1 MLLGICVLT
10 SFSAA
15 VDTIILVRHGETRWN
30 REGRVQGHGDS
41 PLTPKGAAQARAY
54 GMRLREML
62 GEDRRQWRV
71 VSSPLGR
78 CAQTTGILCEV
89 ADLDFRAITFDDRLR
104 EVHTGQW
111 SGLPK
116 AELETQYPGMLE
128 GEGLNHWVFRCPGG
142 ESHQQVATR
151 LSHWLADLVPG
162 DRVVAVS
169 HGIAGRVLRGLYL
182 GMDPDQAMRGDSPQ
196 DALFVMSKGCIER
209 ISS

>member
-1 MLLGICVLT
+1 MP
-10 SFSAA
+10 
-15 VDTIILVRHGETRWN
+15 TIILVRHGETRWN

-54 GMRLREML
+54 GLRLRAML
-62 GEDRRQWRV
+62 GDAEGWRV

-89 ADLDFRAITFDDRLR
+89 AGLDFRSITFDDRLR

-116 AELETQYPGMLE
+116 AELAARHPGMLE
-128 GEGLNHWVFRCPGG
+128 GEGLHHWVFRSPGG
-142 ESHQQVATR
+142 ETHRDLAAR
-151 LSHWLADLVPG
+151 LAHWLGELAPG
-162 DRVVAVS
+162 DKVIAVS
-169 HGIAGRVLRGLYL
+169 HGIAGRVLRGLYA
-182 GMDPDQAMRGDSPQ
+182 GADPDGAMRGDSPQ
-196 DALFVMSKGCIER
+196 DVLFLMSKGCIER

>member
-1 MLLGICVLT
+1 MP
-10 SFSAA
+10 
-15 VDTIILVRHGETRWN
+15 TIILVRHGETRWN

-54 GMRLREML
+54 GLRLRDLL
-62 GEDRRQWRV
+62 GDRSQWRV

-89 ADLDFRAITFDDRLR
+89 ADLDFRTITFDDRLR

-116 AELETQYPGMLE
+116 ADLAARHPGMLE
-128 GEGLNHWVFRCPGG
+128 GKGLDHWVFRCPGG
-142 ESHQQVATR
+142 ESHQAVSAR
-151 LSHWLADLVPG
+151 LGDWLAGLAPDDKVI
-162 DRVVAVS
+162 AVS

-182 GMDPDQAMRGDSPQ
+182 GSDPGQAMRGDSPQ
-196 DALFVMSKGCIER
+196 DALFFMSKGCIER
-209 ISS
+209 ISVQ

>member
-1 MLLGICVLT
+1 MP
-10 SFSAA
+10 S
-15 VDTIILVRHGETRWN
+15 IILVRHGETRWN

-54 GMRLREML
+54 GRRLREFL
-62 GEDRRQWRV
+62 DAHQQWRV

-89 ADLDFRAITFDDRLR
+89 AGLDFRSVTFDDRLR

-116 AELETQYPGMLE
+116 AELAACHPGMLE

-142 ESHQQVATR
+142 ESHQDVAAR
-151 LSHWLADLVPG
+151 LADWLDGLEPD
-162 DRVVAVS
+162 DRIIAVS
-169 HGIAGRVLRGLYL
+169 HGIAGRILHGLYL
-182 GMDPDQAMRGDSPQ
+182 RADPDESMRGDSPQ
-196 DALFVMSKGCIER
+196 DALFLMTKGCIKR
-209 ISS
+209 ISSL

>member
-1 MLLGICVLT
+1 MP
-10 SFSAA
+10 
-15 VDTIILVRHGETRWN
+15 TIILVRHGETRWN

-54 GMRLREML
+54 GRRLREML
-62 GEDRRQWRV
+62 EELGQWRV

-89 ADLDFRAITFDDRLR
+89 AGLDFRAVTFDDRLR

-116 AELETQYPGMLE
+116 SELASRYPGMME
-128 GEGLNHWVFRCPGG
+128 GEGLDHWVFRCPGG
-142 ESHQQVATR
+142 ESHQDVTAR
-151 LSHWLADLVPG
+151 LAHWLSGLKPD
-162 DRVVAVS
+162 DKIIAVS

-182 GMDPDQAMRGDSPQ
+182 RADPDASMRGDSPQ
-196 DALFVMSKGCIER
+196 DALFLMTKGSIQR
-209 ISS
+209 ISSE

>member
-1 MLLGICVLT
+1 MP
-10 SFSAA
+10 
-15 VDTIILVRHGETRWN
+15 TIILVRHGETRWN

-54 GMRLREML
+54 GLRLRDLL
-62 GEDRRQWRV
+62 GDRSQWRV

-89 ADLDFRAITFDDRLR
+89 ADLDFRTITFDDRLR

-116 AELETQYPGMLE
+116 AELAARHPGMLE
-128 GEGLNHWVFRCPGG
+128 GGGLDHWVFRCPGG
-142 ESHQQVATR
+142 ESHQAVSAR
-151 LSHWLADLVPG
+151 LGDWLAGLAPDDKVI
-162 DRVVAVS
+162 AVS

-182 GMDPDQAMRGDSPQ
+182 GSDPSLAMRGDSPQ
-196 DALFVMSKGCIER
+196 DVLFFMSKGCIER
-209 ISS
+209 ISVQ

>member
-1 MLLGICVLT
+1 MP
-10 SFSAA
+10 
-15 VDTIILVRHGETRWN
+15 TIILVRHGETRWN

-54 GMRLREML
+54 GQRLREML
-62 GEDRRQWRV
+62 GNRDQWRV

-89 ADLDFRAITFDDRLR
+89 AELDFRAITFDERLR

-116 AELETQYPGMLE
+116 AELAARHPGMLD
-128 GEGLNHWVFRCPGG
+128 GEGLDHWVFRCPGG
-142 ESHQQVATR
+142 ESHQAVTAR
-151 LSHWLADLVPG
+151 LAQWLAGLAPG
-162 DRVVAVS
+162 DKVVAVS

-182 GMDPDQAMRGDSPQ
+182 GVDSDQAMRGDSPQ
-196 DALFVMSKGCIER
+196 DALFLMTKGCIER
-209 ISS
+209 ISVQ